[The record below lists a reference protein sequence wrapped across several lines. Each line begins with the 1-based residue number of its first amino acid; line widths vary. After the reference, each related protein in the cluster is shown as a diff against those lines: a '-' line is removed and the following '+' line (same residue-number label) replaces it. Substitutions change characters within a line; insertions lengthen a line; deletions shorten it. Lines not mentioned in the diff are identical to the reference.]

1 MGALQYHFLTRHTE
15 NGVVILTFT
24 EPLLNADAIEEA
36 GCVIH
41 AGESRKVIMDCET
54 VRFLVGDSLSSLLK
68 LIRKLTDEDGRL
80 VLCNVAPDFAE
91 VLRITRLNRILK
103 IRPNVESAFACCSA
117 HVPMAEFSS

>member
-15 NGVVILTFT
+15 NDVVILTFT

-41 AGESRKVIMDCET
+41 ASESRKVIMDCET

-68 LIRKLTDEDGRL
+68 LLRKLTDEDGRL

-103 IRPNVESAFACCSA
+103 IRPNVESAFACFDEPA
-117 HVPMAEFSS
+117 